1 MQTYTTNTADD
12 NIVVSS
18 QVETRAE
25 RWARRIS
32 REKRISVTH
41 ALIVLQANGAVRQ
54 ARDE

>member
-1 MQTYTTNTADD
+1 MPPYTTNSADG

-18 QVETRAE
+18 EVDTRAE

-32 REKRISVTH
+32 REKGISVTH
-41 ALIVLQANGAVRQ
+41 ALTVLQANGAVRL